1 MTTYT
6 QPKHTLPLYECVLC
20 KDEYMGYGNNAA
32 PVAEGKCCDNCNF
45 TQVISARLVK
55 QYFKVADGGNPDVD
69 YFETLDE
76 AKAFCDKYDSLDY
89 GLIMLC
95 DFEKK
100 EIGDWGDFEEE
111 EEEDECCQSCGT
123 TCLDHTSNKGRGSEA
138 ACPDCKEIRCKY
150 CPCECKEEE
159 EGSECMGCA
168 KTYTVDT
175 DIGDQFCNDCGDDWF
190 CLECL
195 DYGDG
200 WDLEY
205 TEFLCF
211 RCDDNRQNEEVEDEE
226 EEVQEG

>member
-55 QYFKVADGGNPDVD
+55 EVVV
-69 YFETLDE
+69 
-76 AKAFCDKYDSLDY
+76 
-89 GLIMLC
+89 
-95 DFEKK
+95 
-100 EIGDWGDFEEE
+100 E

-159 EGSECMGCA
+159 EEGSECMACA

-175 DIGDQFCNDCGDDWF
+175 DIGGQFCNDCGDDWF

-195 DYGDG
+195 SYGEG
-200 WDLEY
+200 WDLEH

-211 RCDDNRQNEEVEDEE
+211 RCDDNRQNEEDEDEEE